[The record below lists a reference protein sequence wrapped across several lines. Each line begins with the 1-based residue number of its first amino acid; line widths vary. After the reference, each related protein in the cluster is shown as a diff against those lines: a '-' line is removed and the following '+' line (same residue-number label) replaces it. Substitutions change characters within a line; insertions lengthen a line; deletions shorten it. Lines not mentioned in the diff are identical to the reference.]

1 MIVCYIFIYIG
12 CSVTVDPIELENS
25 IINAQ
30 NAIDQA
36 ESLDADKFAQE
47 RLNRAKDFLEQARQ
61 AKDTNKS
68 VQSIDLAFRGQM
80 QAQISGAVPNKKPM
94 KHIRQIYVPWFK
106 GWSMKS
112 KLLKRRK

>member
-1 MIVCYIFIYIG
+1 MFKLLYGFIIVCYVFTHIG

-36 ESLDADKFAQE
+36 ESLDAEKFALE

-80 QAQISGAVPNKKPM
+80 QAQISGIK
-94 KHIRQIYVPWFK
+94 
-106 GWSMKS
+106 
-112 KLLKRRK
+112 